1 MTLPKCD
8 FWVLFTT
15 LVIIYS
21 RNLYDLIIAQMTFGF
36 IPLTFRAG
44 LMKPVSE
51 QCRKLWSIKSSIFDL
66 CLVKDPYPAAS
77 YH

>member
-36 IPLTFRAG
+36 IPLTVRAG

-51 QCRKLWSIKSSIFDL
+51 QCRNCNTTNLMRA
-66 CLVKDPYPAAS
+66 VEY
-77 YH
+77 